1 MPFEYGFKER
11 IKLVK
16 LKGGKPKI
24 VRVKR
29 EKQLI
34 NLGGKVK
41 GDLKAGKKG
50 IKDETT
56 EVVDVPILVP
66 VVEEKKEVAKVSL
79 DQLLN
84 TNVKTE
90 IKNEAAMSF

>member
-16 LKGGKPKI
+16 LKGGKPKV

-41 GDLKAGKKG
+41 GDVKAGKK
-50 IKDETT
+50 
-56 EVVDVPILVP
+56 
-66 VVEEKKEVAKVSL
+66 
-79 DQLLN
+79 
-84 TNVKTE
+84 NVKE
-90 IKNEAAMSF
+90 E

>member
-1 MPFEYGFKER
+1 MPFEYGFKEK

-16 LKGGKPKI
+16 LKGGKPKV

-34 NLGGKVK
+34 NLGGKIQPLAK
-41 GDLKAGKKG
+41 GSKKG
-50 IKDETT
+50 VKEEELPQPVETP
-56 EVVDVPILVP
+56 VPAP

-79 DQLLN
+79 DQIMN
-84 TNVKTE
+84 NSVKSEVKQET
-90 IKNEAAMSF
+90 MSF